1 MIFRGYSKLQTGSS
15 SLEMFE
21 EVQTDATGS
30 SIEAPTACVL
40 RDPCCLGY
48 RDHLMI
54 LPWAQP
60 VSRVPVARPEES
72 VPPPHSGES
81 D

>member
-1 MIFRGYSKLQTGSS
+1 MIFRGYSNLRTGSS

-21 EVQTDATGS
+21 EVQTDAISS

-48 RDHLMI
+48 RDHLMA
-54 LPWAQP
+54 LPWAQL
-60 VSRVPVARPEES
+60 VSGVPVAQPEAS
-72 VPPPHSGES
+72 VPSPHSGES